1 MTLLTTRSTLHK
13 PSKVERARERLAEAV
28 ARLERALP
36 SSEQTAGAQ
45 TAGAQTAGATAGA
58 TVGASADDST
68 EITELMAGFQ
78 DLQAENSRLRDR
90 NRQVSERLG
99 AAIDRFKLAIGD

>member
-45 TAGAQTAGATAGA
+45 TAGAQTAGA